1 LLAFCGITFAA
12 DEHQSLVLRAQS
24 DFDRVYLSGK
34 PLLTDAQSC
43 AQSQAALLPV
53 AAPEELSLIHFRSG
67 YCTLVSSLITRER
80 GSFADAE
87 RAFRQAAATWPTL
100 IKGKNQVAQPV
111 SSGVR
116 VLAAMAVLEGAPDA
130 AALPELDRQLA
141 SALEKPSCAAGVVPE
156 RLCRD
161 LLAAAGQWRGWI
173 AVRQNR
179 LEDAGGLLDP
189 ALWPGWSAWV
199 SGRRAFDRRDFQT
212 AVAGYGKAVADWSAR
227 ETSPPTSIPSGVH
240 PRPNLASA
248 LADLG
253 GAQLLTGDYRA
264 ALRSLDAA
272 VKRDPSSAWPL
283 FLRARAKEAAG
294 QRDAALADYNLASRT
309 AFAEAGENAAGEAHF
324 YRGLWL
330 FRRNDRARAEDEFAS
345 ALNFAVAPRL
355 RPDVMAWR
363 NLMAV
368 IGGACGA
375 SRASLEQALPAVS
388 PFFPKDEATAAAA
401 LCASSDTASAAG
413 NSLR

>member
-1 LLAFCGITFAA
+1 MGMCAWILLLAFCGITFAA

-141 SALEKPSCAAGVVPE
+141 SRSEE
-156 RLCRD
+156 RR
-161 LLAAAGQWRGWI
+161 
-173 AVRQNR
+173 V
-179 LEDAGGLLDP
+179 
-189 ALWPGWSAWV
+189 
-199 SGRRAFDRRDFQT
+199 
-212 AVAGYGKAVADWSAR
+212 
-227 ETSPPTSIPSGVH
+227 
-240 PRPNLASA
+240 
-248 LADLG
+248 
-253 GAQLLTGDYRA
+253 
-264 ALRSLDAA
+264 
-272 VKRDPSSAWPL
+272 
-283 FLRARAKEAAG
+283 
-294 QRDAALADYNLASRT
+294 
-309 AFAEAGENAAGEAHF
+309 
-324 YRGLWL
+324 
-330 FRRNDRARAEDEFAS
+330 
-345 ALNFAVAPRL
+345 
-355 RPDVMAWR
+355 
-363 NLMAV
+363 
-368 IGGACGA
+368 
-375 SRASLEQALPAVS
+375 
-388 PFFPKDEATAAAA
+388 
-401 LCASSDTASAAG
+401 
-413 NSLR
+413 